1 MRSIPDEKSGDAAS
15 IRANGFSLQITLIV
29 KDSILILTFYI
40 KFVMFTHKIMTDT
53 THFLIDKIE
62 EISFSTVT
70 ATDSLWE
77 DRVLDSITIIELVVE
92 IEREFS
98 IQIPFNEIV
107 VEHFETVELIE
118 KFIQSKK

>member
-1 MRSIPDEKSGDAAS
+1 
-15 IRANGFSLQITLIV
+15 
-29 KDSILILTFYI
+29 
-40 KFVMFTHKIMTDT
+40 MTDIIR
-53 THFLIDKIE
+53 FLIEKIE

-70 ATDSLWE
+70 ASDSLWE

-118 KFIQSKK
+118 KFILSKK

>member
-1 MRSIPDEKSGDAAS
+1 
-15 IRANGFSLQITLIV
+15 
-29 KDSILILTFYI
+29 
-40 KFVMFTHKIMTDT
+40 MFTHKIMTDI